1 MELSGFLTAMRGREE
16 VSLRGLK
23 ERAEELDHTYIYR
36 LEKGDRGSPSPEVQ
50 ERLAGALRLSERERQ
65 ILALLT
71 EQSVDDALY
80 RIMMSDL
87 SIPWDDL
94 RDVAR
99 LSFRGE
105 RPTTEDAWMKRI
117 RMIQDL

>member
-1 MELSGFLTAMRGREE
+1 MELSGFLTTMR
-16 VSLRGLK
+16 
-23 ERAEELDHTYIYR
+23 ERAELSLRALQDRADDLSHTYIYR
-36 LEKGDRGSPSPEVQ
+36 LEKGDRDSPSPEVQ
-50 ERLAGALRLSERERQ
+50 QRLSAALRLNEREQ
-65 ILALLT
+65 QVLELLV
-71 EQSVDDALY
+71 QQPVDDALY
-80 RIMMSDL
+80 RIMLVDQT
-87 SIPWDDL
+87 IPWEDL

>member
-1 MELSGFLTAMRGREE
+1 MELSGFLATMRGREE
-16 VSLRGLK
+16 LSLRALK
-23 ERAEELDHTYIYR
+23 DRAEELDHTYIYR
-36 LEKGDRGSPSPEVQ
+36 LEKGDRGAPSQEVRQ
-50 ERLAGALRLSERERQ
+50 RLGAALRLDEREQ
-65 ILALLT
+65 QVLELLA
-71 EQSVDDALY
+71 EQPVDDALY
-80 RIMMSDL
+80 RIMMTDRTV
-87 SIPWDDL
+87 PWDDL

>member
-1 MELSGFLTAMRGREE
+1 MELSGFLAAMRGREE

-65 ILALLT
+65 VLALLT
-71 EQSVDDALY
+71 EQSLDDALY

>member
-1 MELSGFLTAMRGREE
+1 MELSGFLTAMR
-16 VSLRGLK
+16 
-23 ERAEELDHTYIYR
+23 ERAELSLRALQDRADDLSHTYIYR
-36 LEKGDRGSPSPEVQ
+36 LEKGDRDSPSPEVQ
-50 ERLAGALRLSERERQ
+50 QRLSAALRLNEREQ
-65 ILALLT
+65 QVLELLV
-71 EQSVDDALY
+71 QQPVDDALY
-80 RIMMSDL
+80 RIMMADHT
-87 SIPWDDL
+87 IPWEDL